1 MSDLTLLRSRI
12 VGPVLARGDAGFV
25 EEVAA
30 WNRTFTHTPEVAVGA
45 TSASDVAEAVK
56 FARANGL
63 AVRVQATGHG
73 SHEAITDGVL
83 ILTRRLDALN
93 IDPATRIAT
102 IGAGA
107 HWAPVVAEAAKHGLA
122 PITGAAGTVGVAGF
136 LLGGGFGPLVRSH
149 GVASDY
155 VRGFEVVTAEGEI
168 VRGNTG
174 EHPEL
179 FWALRGGKGG
189 LGVVTGVTIE
199 LAELP
204 QLYAGSLIY
213 DADDIEAALRAWIEY
228 TATAA
233 ADVTTSAAILRVPDL
248 PFVPAPL
255 RGRTVLAVRFA
266 RPGDTATGQRL
277 ASPLR
282 EAAPVY
288 LDMLADLP
296 PANIAAIHN
305 DPTEP
310 SPGWTLG
317 RLLVPIDQDF
327 ATALLARVGPGV
339 EIPFIAVEIRHL
351 GSAAARDVVGGSAVG
366 GRGAEFVLSIVGAP
380 NPALFETVLPRA
392 SAPLL
397 EDLGSWISAEMNINF
412 VGYLPPGEHGENAW
426 PADIATRLSQIRAE
440 WDPDG
445 VFAYGA

>member
-12 VGPVLARGDAGFV
+12 AGPVLARNDAGFA

-30 WNRTFTHTPEVAVGA
+30 WNRTFIHTPDVAVGA

-56 FARANGL
+56 FARGNGL
-63 AVRVQATGHG
+63 AVRLQATGHG

-83 ILTRRLDALN
+83 ILTRRLDALS
-93 IDPATRIAT
+93 IDPASRIAT
-102 IGAGA
+102 VGAGLP
-107 HWAPVVAEAAKHGLA
+107 WGPVVEAAAKHGLA
-122 PITGAAGTVGVAGF
+122 PVTGSSGTVGVVG
-136 LLGGGFGPLVRSH
+136 LVLGGGFGPLVRSH

-168 VRGNTG
+168 VRATAD

-189 LGVVTGVTIE
+189 LGVVTEVAIE

-204 QLYAGSLIY
+204 QLYGGSLIY
-213 DADDIEAALRAWIEY
+213 DADDIEPALRAWIEY

-233 ADVTTSAAILRVPDL
+233 AEVSTSAAILRVPDL
-248 PFVPAPL
+248 PFVPEPL
-255 RGRTVLAVRFA
+255 RGRTVLTVRFA
-266 RPGDTATGQRL
+266 RPGDAATGERL

-288 LDMLADLP
+288 LDLLADLP

-305 DPTEP
+305 DPAEP
-310 SPGWTLG
+310 SPGWTTG
-317 RLLVPIDQDF
+317 KLLDSIDQDF

-339 EIPFIAVEIRHL
+339 EVPFIAVELRHL
-351 GSAAARDVVGGSAVG
+351 GSAAAQDVAGGSAVG
-366 GRGAEFVLSIVGAP
+366 GRGAEFVLNIVGAP

-392 SAPLL
+392 AAPLL
-397 EDLGSWISAEMNINF
+397 DDLAPWISAEMNINF
-412 VGYLPPGEHGENAW
+412 VGYLPSGEHGENAW
-426 PADIATRLSQIRAE
+426 PAEMATKLAE
-440 WDPDG
+440 VRTIWDPEG
-445 VFAYGA
+445 VFAYGV